1 MTRLTRIAKNQTMRI
16 VLSLLLLLMT
26 TTAWATDNGP
36 WTWYGQRSGCCDFWG
51 NYSISYNGLNNTHWE
66 NLYMRQYTDKFGAFV
81 SGNPGS
87 EKKNAVYTLFGHT
100 ENVPSYTR
108 MRLNCN
114 YMVKQSFTGTTA
126 WHTTALY
133 ARDDVD
139 ALKAM
144 PVDFTDG
151 GSDHTGDEYSLH
163 RSTLK
168 DKGTETKNYSNSF
181 DFDNRNSSS
190 AQSKTWAL
198 MMTTV
203 VAVHGAEFVESWS
216 EFTNESYTWDYYYYK
231 HITFDNNGGSGEMSQ
246 QTIENSGTLTSNT
259 MYRDGYVFI
268 GWNTKSDGSGTAYAD
283 GATLTATS
291 EDKGPVT
298 LYAQWVNEGDADL
311 IITSAAD
318 WNTFASN
325 VTSSTESYLGKVV
338 KLAADI
344 SVSTPVGNPNHR
356 FRGTFDGCG
365 HILNFNFSSSDAY
378 AAPFNHVYGATIKNL
393 IVTGTINGAIHCS
406 GLVGGM
412 VGNPN
417 LIENCDVRVA
427 ITCSS
432 SHCGGF
438 IGHASSSINTIRNCR
453 FSGSI
458 TGGSSAVG
466 IFQGWAGN
474 NNSLINCLADGTYY
488 GCVDLRLAYG
498 DNNAITNSY
507 KTQNI
512 GSQGTYTTATGETLR
527 AMLGDGWEVREG
539 NVVPKMTSSLQVEVP
554 SVSYRAYNTTTRD
567 FETLAATGCISVTAS
582 TTTMGEA
589 DTETWYFLNNNVT
602 ISSSRI
608 EVLGTVHL
616 ILADG
621 KKLRAEKGLHVAPG
635 MTLNIYD
642 QSGGTGQLQ
651 SFATTDGQAGIGGNY
666 EEAGGTITIHGG
678 SIEAIGCN
686 WGAGIGGGRNG
697 NGGTITIYGGTIN
710 ATGGDTGA
718 GIGGGVG
725 ANCGTVTIIG
735 GTVMATARTAYTG
748 DESQAI
754 GSGAGT
760 GISAG
765 TLIIDGTKVY
775 SSANASSPVAPA
787 NRLSTCQS
795 KYAKLMPCTSHN
807 YVDDVCT
814 LCGTYAPVSYLVYQ
828 TATHSFVEHTVDD
841 PTTINASTTTMGADG
856 TETWYVVRSN
866 VTVGSRI
873 EVRGTVHLIL
883 RDGKTLTASKGIM
896 VNTGNSL
903 TIYGQSGGTG
913 VLNATA
919 YDQNNQDEPY
929 KNAGI
934 GSNNHASVGDIT
946 IHGGRITAEGNAW
959 SAGIGGGVYGGG
971 GSVTIYGGI
980 IKARG
985 HDTGSEAIGHGSSGA
1000 AVTRNIAKGFRIYVG
1015 GTLETYGYLSWSLSQ
1030 NQDFITLTPCTEHQ
1044 TTTNQC
1050 DYCGIACGSVIY
1062 NSNNATSGTVPPSSA
1077 TCLPGET
1084 VTVLD
1089 NTGSLVRTGY
1099 TFGGWNTQADGLGTN
1114 YAPGATIT
1122 ISGSV
1127 TLYAKWM
1134 PITYTVRFHKND
1146 GGEDV
1151 YSDQEFTYGIAQA
1164 LTANA
1169 FTRDGYD
1176 FVGWSTTTSGAVAY
1190 TDGQSVNNLANV
1202 QDAVVNLYAKWT
1214 ELYSISYVLDGGTV
1228 ATPNPTTYSELSA
1241 AITLN
1246 NPTRDGY
1253 VFIGW
1258 TGNGL
1263 TEPTMTVTIPKGSK
1277 GNRTYTATWAEI
1289 FAITYDLDG
1298 GSVATSNPTTY
1309 TIVSQAITLNNPS
1322 KQGYTFIGWTGSNG
1336 DTPQLTVTIPTG
1348 SSGNLSYTANWAIG
1362 DYYLAYN
1369 TSLHAFERLPV
1380 PDNPTTV
1387 TSSNSA
1393 ITLSAGWYV
1402 VTNNVSFSKRVT
1414 VSGAVNLILY
1424 DSKTLTA
1431 TMGITVSSGNTLN
1444 IYSQLGGTG
1453 KLIAS
1458 VSGNPNNAGIGS
1470 VGNSN
1475 DCGNINIHGGII
1487 TATGGPWSAGIGGG
1501 VNRGGG
1507 TVNIYGGTVNATG
1520 RDGESQAIGKGSSGG
1535 DVTRYIA
1542 DGQSVFVGS
1551 NTTPVNHE
1559 SRISSLNN
1567 KSVRIEPC
1575 YEHNYSEGIC
1585 TWCGTVMLTLANNTD
1600 NRNAISTAN
1609 GNKHDVIL
1617 AGRTLYTDG
1626 DWNTLCLPFALYN
1639 FTGTPLE
1646 GATVKTLESTAFSDG
1661 TLTMTFSNN
1670 LNRIDAGKPYIVK
1683 WGADLVIRSAADWN
1697 TFADN
1702 VNSGIDSY
1710 QGKKVLLADDISV
1723 STMVGTS
1730 DNPFKETFDGCGH
1743 TLNVTLSGSNNTA
1756 PFSYVGSATIRN
1768 LKVDG
1773 SVTTTDGH
1781 PCSGLV
1787 GFTNGA
1793 LTITNCVSSVTF
1805 TSGFKGNAADG
1816 GIVGGI
1822 DNNSGIVTIENCS
1835 FTGKILTTNGTASC
1849 GGIVGWRRP
1858 TGVTLTIKNCL
1869 YAPAALASGETE
1881 PTSDSQTICRYGN
1894 PAPTIT
1900 NCYYTRTLGGA
1911 QGTNASGMSN
1921 ETLVSNLGDGWEI
1934 SGGHV
1939 VPKMVSGIVN
1949 PVFTGVTVSDA
1960 TANVSTDYVD
1970 FVGTYSPVI
1979 YTDENRSVLFLGGG
1993 SSLYYPD
2000 GQNATTI
2007 GACRAYFTLNGI
2019 TAGDPNDPNA
2029 VKAFVLNFGDERP
2042 TDGVGEVQGSKFKVL
2057 GDDSWYDLNGRR
2069 LSGKP
2074 TQKGIY
2080 VNNGR
2085 KVVIK

>member
-1 MTRLTRIAKNQTMRI
+1 MQQYKMKLSRAAMT
-16 VLSLLLLLMT
+16 LLLMLMT
-26 TTAWATDNGP
+26 STTAWATDNGP

-231 HITFDNNGGSGEMSQ
+231 HVTFDNNGGSGEMAQ
-246 QTIENSGTLTSNT
+246 QTIENSGTLTSST

-291 EDKGPVT
+291 EDKGSVT

-393 IVTGTINGAIHCS
+393 IVTGTVNGAIHCS

-458 TGGSSAVG
+458 TGGSAAVG
-466 IFQGWAGN
+466 IFQGWAGD

-710 ATGGDTGA
+710 STGGDTGA
-718 GIGGGVG
+718 GIGGGAG

-919 YDQNNQDEPY
+919 YDQNNQGEPY

-1000 AVTRNIAKGFRIYVG
+1000 NVTRTIKEGYRVYVG
-1015 GTLETYGYLSWSLSQ
+1015 GTLEEHYLMEWSLSQ
-1030 NQDFITLTPCTEHQ
+1030 NSNTVTLQPCTEH
-1044 TTTNQC
+1044 TLSNNTC
-1050 DYCGIACGSVIY
+1050 KYCGIVICQVTY
-1062 NSNNATSGTVPPSSA
+1062 NSNNATSGTAPTDATEYPSDQ
-1077 TCLPGET
+1077 T
-1084 VTVLD
+1084 VTVLG
-1089 NTGSLVRTGY
+1089 NTGNLERTGY
-1099 TFGGWNTQADGLGTN
+1099 TFGGWNTQANGRGTN
-1114 YAPGATIT
+1114 YAPGATFT
-1122 ISGSV
+1122 ISGNT
-1127 TLYAKWM
+1127 TLYAKWEA
-1134 PITYTVRFHKND
+1134 R
-1146 GGEDV
+1146 
-1151 YSDQEFTYGIAQA
+1151 
-1164 LTANA
+1164 
-1169 FTRDGYD
+1169 
-1176 FVGWSTTTSGAVAY
+1176 
-1190 TDGQSVNNLANV
+1190 
-1202 QDAVVNLYAKWT
+1202 
-1214 ELYSISYVLDGGTV
+1214 
-1228 ATPNPTTYSELSA
+1228 
-1241 AITLN
+1241 
-1246 NPTRDGY
+1246 
-1253 VFIGW
+1253 
-1258 TGNGL
+1258 
-1263 TEPTMTVTIPKGSK
+1263 
-1277 GNRTYTATWAEI
+1277 
-1289 FAITYDLDG
+1289 
-1298 GSVATSNPTTY
+1298 
-1309 TIVSQAITLNNPS
+1309 
-1322 KQGYTFIGWTGSNG
+1322 
-1336 DTPQLTVTIPTG
+1336 QL
-1348 SSGNLSYTANWAIG
+1348 
-1362 DYYLAYN
+1362 
-1369 TSLHAFERLPV
+1369 E
-1380 PDNPTTV
+1380 
-1387 TSSNSA
+1387 
-1393 ITLSAGWYV
+1393 
-1402 VTNNVSFSKRVT
+1402 
-1414 VSGAVNLILY
+1414 
-1424 DSKTLTA
+1424 
-1431 TMGITVSSGNTLN
+1431 
-1444 IYSQLGGTG
+1444 
-1453 KLIAS
+1453 
-1458 VSGNPNNAGIGS
+1458 
-1470 VGNSN
+1470 
-1475 DCGNINIHGGII
+1475 
-1487 TATGGPWSAGIGGG
+1487 
-1501 VNRGGG
+1501 
-1507 TVNIYGGTVNATG
+1507 
-1520 RDGESQAIGKGSSGG
+1520 
-1535 DVTRYIA
+1535 
-1542 DGQSVFVGS
+1542 
-1551 NTTPVNHE
+1551 
-1559 SRISSLNN
+1559 
-1567 KSVRIEPC
+1567 
-1575 YEHNYSEGIC
+1575 
-1585 TWCGTVMLTLANNTD
+1585 LANNGND
-1600 NRNAISTAN
+1600 NGNAISQAS
-1609 GNKHDVIL
+1609 GDGIYYDVTL
-1617 AGRTLYTDG
+1617 ADRTIYRDG
-1626 DWNTLCLPFALYN
+1626 DWNTLCLPFSLATL
-1639 FTGTPLE
+1639 TGTPLE
-1646 GATVKTLESTAFSDG
+1646 GFIVKTLESTDFADG
-1661 TLTMTFSNN
+1661 TLTMNFCNN
-1670 LNRIDAGKPYIVK
+1670 LTSIEAGKPYIVK
-1683 WGADLVIRSAADWN
+1683 WDADFVIRTEADWN
-1697 TFADN
+1697 TFASN
-1702 VNSGIDSY
+1702 VKNGTTY
-1710 QGKKVLLADDISV
+1710 AGKAVKLAADITV
-1723 STMVGTS
+1723 STMVGDES
-1730 DNPFKETFDGCGH
+1730 NKFQGTFDG
-1743 TLNVTLSGSNNTA
+1743 
-1756 PFSYVGSATIRN
+1756 
-1768 LKVDG
+1768 
-1773 SVTTTDGH
+1773 
-1781 PCSGLV
+1781 
-1787 GFTNGA
+1787 
-1793 LTITNCVSSVTF
+1793 
-1805 TSGFKGNAADG
+1805 
-1816 GIVGGI
+1816 
-1822 DNNSGIVTIENCS
+1822 
-1835 FTGKILTTNGTASC
+1835 
-1849 GGIVGWRRP
+1849 
-1858 TGVTLTIKNCL
+1858 
-1869 YAPAALASGETE
+1869 
-1881 PTSDSQTICRYGN
+1881 
-1894 PAPTIT
+1894 
-1900 NCYYTRTLGGA
+1900 
-1911 QGTNASGMSN
+1911 
-1921 ETLVSNLGDGWEI
+1921 
-1934 SGGHV
+1934 
-1939 VPKMVSGIVN
+1939 
-1949 PVFTGVTVSDA
+1949 
-1960 TANVSTDYVD
+1960 
-1970 FVGTYSPVI
+1970 
-1979 YTDENRSVLFLGGG
+1979 
-1993 SSLYYPD
+1993 
-2000 GQNATTI
+2000 
-2007 GACRAYFTLNGI
+2007 
-2019 TAGDPNDPNA
+2019 
-2029 VKAFVLNFGDERP
+2029 
-2042 TDGVGEVQGSKFKVL
+2042 
-2057 GDDSWYDLNGRR
+2057 
-2069 LSGKP
+2069 
-2074 TQKGIY
+2074 
-2080 VNNGR
+2080 
-2085 KVVIK
+2085 